1 MKRRKFGAIV
11 FGVLTLGA
19 IATSIFR
26 MIDGR
31 DVGFNEIVMIAMFTM
46 LFLSALTWGGKDEK
60 DGIYIDDELG
70 RKITE
75 KAAKMS
81 YHLLVVIILFAVA
94 IEKLVYGTVNI
105 FLLLVL
111 GIGMILLPAVEF
123 VVARKYQ

>member
-81 YHLLVVIILFAVA
+81 YHLLVVIIVFAVA

>member
-31 DVGFNEIVMIAMFTM
+31 DAGFNEIVMIAMFTM